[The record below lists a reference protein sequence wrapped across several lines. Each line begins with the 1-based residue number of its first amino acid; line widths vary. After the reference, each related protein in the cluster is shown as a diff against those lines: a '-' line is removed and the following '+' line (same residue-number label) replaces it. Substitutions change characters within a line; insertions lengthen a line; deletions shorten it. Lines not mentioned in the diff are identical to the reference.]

1 MILCEYGCGKEAKHQ
16 FKNGKWCCSETT
28 NKCLGFRKISSVSH
42 SGKKQSKD
50 LVEKRIS
57 KLRGKE
63 GRKLTDEE
71 KKKIGDRTRGKK
83 QSEETI
89 RKKIISLTG
98 KKRSKEFSDN
108 LRLRML
114 NGQALYMLKFKKNPS
129 KNEVKLRSLVQIIYP
144 NCEFQHQVLNYLLD
158 IAIPEYKI
166 AIEYDGWYHFDTQ
179 DHIDYHFRRQKKIE
193 EQGWKFIRYS
203 MFNKFPSI
211 EQIRDSIKTIIE
223 QEEKS

>member
-1 MILCEYGCGKEAKHQ
+1 MILCEYGCDQEAKHQ
-16 FKNGKWCCSETT
+16 FKNGKWCCSYTV
-28 NKCLGFRKISSVSH
+28 NSCLGFRRKNSISH
-42 SGKKQSKD
+42 SGKKQTKE

-57 KLRGKE
+57 KLRGRP
-63 GRKLTDEE
+63 GRKLSEEE
-71 KKKIGDRTRGKK
+71 KRFIGDRTRGKK
-83 QSEETI
+83 QSEESK
-89 RKKIISLTG
+89 RKRSVSSSG
-98 KKRSKEFSDN
+98 KKRSKKFCED
-108 LRLRML
+108 LRNRML
-114 NGQALYMLKFKKNPS
+114 NGQASHMLKFKKNPS
-129 KNEVKLRSLVQIIYP
+129 KNEVKLRSIVQSIYP
-144 NCEFQHQVLNYLLD
+144 NCEFQCQVLNYALD
-158 IAIPEYKI
+158 VAIPEYKI